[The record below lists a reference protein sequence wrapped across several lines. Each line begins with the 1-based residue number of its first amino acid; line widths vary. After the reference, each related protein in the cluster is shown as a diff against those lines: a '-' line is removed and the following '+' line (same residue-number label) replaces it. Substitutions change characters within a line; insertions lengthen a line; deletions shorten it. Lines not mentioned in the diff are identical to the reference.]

1 MSLKDLHLRNA
12 YDSDFDDVLNDFYI
26 PALSNS
32 IKYKRLA
39 GFFTSSSL
47 AVAAK
52 GLSKFIANGGHMK
65 LICGAKLRKA
75 DVEAIKEGYEK
86 PARVIEMMMM
96 ENLEKLEDE
105 FIQDHVRA
113 LGWMVANNK
122 LQIKVA
128 VVVDANGLAMD
139 RENVE
144 KQGIFHQ
151 KVGILEDSEGNK
163 MSFSGSDN
171 ETASAWQANIEEF
184 KVFRSWKEYEKGYL
198 NADLERFEKF
208 WKGTS
213 KRTRV
218 VNVPIAIKDKLIEMA
233 PDNIEELD
241 LEKWLKRKAKEEKKK
256 IELRGYQKEA
266 VERWLENGKRGV
278 FKMATGTGK
287 TFTALICINSYLE
300 KMKRYGNR
308 ILIIVPQKNL
318 AEQWKEDLLDF
329 TSEND
334 FIFTYYSEIS
344 SDKKR
349 NARKVWI
356 KDFGDDGQFNIYLCI
371 TIDSLMGFQ
380 HFKAKRPDL
389 VIGDEVHSYG
399 TKNRMDTLNER
410 LDDVKYV
417 LGLSATPERYYDPE
431 GTQRTFNYFGPVIFE
446 YGIKEAQKDGAL
458 SNYNYY
464 LFIAKLTEEEEERVR
479 DLTKKIGKGIA
490 INFENEISEKDNILS
505 PSVKTLMNQRAKV
518 IKKARN
524 KLSVLRRI
532 LEENK
537 NKLKQCIVYCEDSE
551 QLDAVQRVF
560 EELKID
566 SYIKYHSG
574 VLKRDEALNLFK
586 RSNCRFI
593 LSMHCLDQG
602 VNIPSCESLIL
613 LSSSRNPREYIQRR
627 GRVLRNPTNRIKP
640 TVKIYDIL
648 AFPQQLEE
656 MYRGIIMAQLLR
668 AWEFIRC
675 SQSPEEKMKLEEIL
689 DKYNISE
696 GDLDKMVE
704 GW

>member
-1 MSLKDLHLRNA
+1 MSLKDLDLKNT
-12 YDSDFDDVLNDFYI
+12 YDSDFDNILNDFYI

-39 GFFTSSSL
+39 GFFSSSSL

-52 GLSKFIANGGHMK
+52 GLSKFIANGGYME

-75 DVEAIKEGYEK
+75 DVEAIKEGYEN
-86 PARVIEMMMM
+86 PARVIERMMM
-96 ENLEKLEDE
+96 ENLENLEDE
-105 FIQDHVRA
+105 FIRDHVRA

-122 LQIKVA
+122 LEIKVA
-128 VVVDANGLAMD
+128 VVVDENGLPMD

-144 KQGIFHQ
+144 KLGIFHQ
-151 KVGILEDSEGNK
+151 KVGILEDGERNK
-163 MSFSGSDN
+163 ISFSGSDN
-171 ETASAWQANIEEF
+171 ETASAWQTNIEEF

-198 NADLERFEKF
+198 DADLERFKKF
-208 WKGTS
+208 WNGTS

-241 LEKWLKRKAKEEKKK
+241 LEKWTKRKAKEEKEK

-266 VERWLENGKRGV
+266 VERWLENGKRGI

-300 KMKRYGNR
+300 KVKRYGNR
-308 ILIIVPQKNL
+308 ILIIVPQNNL
-318 AEQWKEDLLDF
+318 AEQWKEDLIDF
-329 TSEND
+329 TSEDD
-334 FIFTYYSEIS
+334 FIFTYYSGIS

-356 KDFGDDGQFNIYLCI
+356 KDFVDDAQFNIYLCI
-371 TIDSLMGFQ
+371 TIDSLKSFQ
-380 HFKAKRPDL
+380 PFKAKKPDL

-399 TKNRMDTLNER
+399 TENRAGALKECFG
-410 LDDVKYV
+410 DVKCV

-431 GTQRTFNYFGPVIFE
+431 GTERIIDYFCPIIFE
-446 YGIKEAQKDGAL
+446 YGIKEAQKDGFL

-464 LFIAKLTEEEEERVR
+464 LFISQLTDEEEEGVRNLTER
-479 DLTKKIGKGIA
+479 IGKEIA
-490 INFENEISEKDNILS
+490 INFEHEFSEKENILS
-505 PSVKTLMNQRAKV
+505 HSIKILLNQRAKV

-551 QLDAVQRVF
+551 QLNAVQRVF

-574 VLKRDEALNLFK
+574 VLKRDEALNLF
-586 RSNCRFI
+586 RRNNCRFI

-648 AFPQQLEE
+648 AFPQHPEE
-656 MYRGIIMAQLLR
+656 MYRGIIMTQLLR

-675 SQSPEEKMKLEEIL
+675 SQSPEEKIKLEEIS
-689 DKYNISE
+689 DNYNISE
-696 GDLDKMVE
+696 EDLNKIVE
-704 GW
+704 EW